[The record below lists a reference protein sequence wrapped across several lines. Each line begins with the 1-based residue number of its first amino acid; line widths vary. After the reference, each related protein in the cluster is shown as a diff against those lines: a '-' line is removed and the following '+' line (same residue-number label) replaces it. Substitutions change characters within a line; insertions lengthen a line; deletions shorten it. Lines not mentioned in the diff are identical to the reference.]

1 MPAARRAPENVRVR
15 PMERSFPSH
24 LEARRDERV
33 PHELGVAHG
42 GARAGHQVPYQETP
56 GRHAR
61 LGPPRRYDWSRRAL
75 QISAGIRESAKPTT
89 SRSLTFSLPPSDLRR
104 TSDRS
109 RGESVHGERGGGE
122 WCAGRENFVW
132 VRRVS
137 TETPAHSVSEAGSP
151 PSDVERVGDGDGD
164 AGRGARLRRRAVATC
179 AHSGRFWMTNAP
191 PCEPGLG
198 ASRGRADAGNQT
210 ALFSR
215 RMRTSTIRTKSQRS
229 SLSARPSVGVARRQ
243 SAFSKARRWPRSSPR
258 SRTHPGARLA
268 RPIPGGSPLPFG
280 SARCRGHVSALPPP
294 TRHPCPCLWTSASS
308 C

>member
-1 MPAARRAPENVRVR
+1 MFAYGLWF
-15 PMERSFPSH
+15 SPSH

-122 WCAGRENFVW
+122 WGAWRENFDG

-137 TETPAHSVSEAGSP
+137 TETPAHPVSQAGSP
-151 PSDVERVGDGDGD
+151 PSDVERVGDGDRD
-164 AGRGARLRRRAVATC
+164 AWRGARLRCRAVAKFR
-179 AHSGRFWMTNAP
+179 HSVRSCMNAP
-191 PCEPGLG
+191 PFEPGLG
-198 ASRGRADAGNQT
+198 APRGRADARNQP
-210 ALFSR
+210 LF
-215 RMRTSTIRTKSQRS
+215 
-229 SLSARPSVGVARRQ
+229 AAPV
-243 SAFSKARRWPRSSPR
+243 
-258 SRTHPGARLA
+258 
-268 RPIPGGSPLPFG
+268 
-280 SARCRGHVSALPPP
+280 
-294 TRHPCPCLWTSASS
+294 
-308 C
+308 